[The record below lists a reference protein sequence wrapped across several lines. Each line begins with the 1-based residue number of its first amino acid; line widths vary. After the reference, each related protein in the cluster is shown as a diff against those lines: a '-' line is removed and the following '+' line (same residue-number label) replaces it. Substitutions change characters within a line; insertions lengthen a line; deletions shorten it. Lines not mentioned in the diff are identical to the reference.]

1 MFSKT
6 SNRNA
11 FTLVEVLVSFV
22 IISVISGMVAIA
34 LSGAQ
39 RQAQDTRAKAM
50 IDRLNLS
57 ILRLYEDES
66 QRRVAMPGNVRDGEA
81 VSHAQ
86 LIFKR
91 DWLRAILPN
100 NKADMDVGS
109 GRSGAPNIAPI
120 PYRTNAVEPPV
131 APAVAPEN
139 SRALASQRYR
149 QRVMRTLNVGT
160 WAAAW
165 DIWTPEHQSA
175 ECLYQIFASSTLD
188 GEPLLKQLRTRDI
201 ADTDEDGMPEIVD
214 SWGVPLLWMR
224 WPTGFYLKNRWVADE
239 SDTTAW
245 PTVGELAAI
254 IRNRGDDPLDL
265 LRMDPR
271 YRSEYDYDL
280 ASTTNDLVDP
290 RTNNNSIMVDKLT
303 YAVRPMIVSAG
314 SDGEFDLVT
323 SGPGTGRE
331 TVGDDFVASLR
342 VADARDGSVRQFNR
356 AVFFPDPFFTLSVV
370 GTGADAPRPLLE
382 RLGAVSDV
390 NGDRTDNS
398 ADNIYPVLGF

>member
-1 MFSKT
+1 M
-6 SNRNA
+6 
-11 FTLVEVLVSFV
+11 
-22 IISVISGMVAIA
+22 
-34 LSGAQ
+34 Q
-39 RQAQDTRAKAM
+39 R
-50 IDRLNLS
+50 
-57 ILRLYEDES
+57 
-66 QRRVAMPGNVRDGEA
+66 
-81 VSHAQ
+81 
-86 LIFKR
+86 
-91 DWLRAILPN
+91 
-100 NKADMDVGS
+100 
-109 GRSGAPNIAPI
+109 I
-120 PYRTNAVEPPV
+120 PYRRNDDNMGNVQWAEIT
-131 APAVAPEN
+131 EN
-139 SRALASQRYR
+139 SRLLASQRYR
-149 QRVMRTLNVGT
+149 QRVMRTLDVGT
-160 WAAAW
+160 WTAAW
-165 DIWTPEHQSA
+165 DLWTPEHQSA

-331 TVGDDFVASLR
+331 TVGDDYFANLR
-342 VADARDGSVRQFNR
+342 MSDARDGSLQRFDR
-356 AVFFPDPFFTLSVV
+356 AVFFPDPFFTLNIV

>member
-109 GRSGAPNIAPI
+109 GRSGAPNVAPI

-165 DIWTPEHQSA
+165 DLWTPEHQSA

-224 WPTGFYLKNRWVADE
+224 WPTGFYLKNRWAADE
-239 SDTTAW
+239 SDSTAW

-356 AVFFPDPFFTLSVV
+356 AVFFPDPFFTLNVV
-370 GTGADAPRPLLE
+370 GTGADSPRPLLQ

>member
-66 QRRVAMPGNVRDGEA
+66 QRRVAMPSNVLDGEA

-91 DWLRAILPN
+91 DWLRAVLPN
-100 NKADMDVGS
+100 NRADMDVGS
-109 GRSGAPNIAPI
+109 SRTGAPGVAPI
-120 PYRTNAVEPPV
+120 AYRTNAAEPPV
-131 APAVAPEN
+131 TPGIAPEN

-149 QRVMRTLNVGT
+149 QRVMRTLNVGS

-165 DIWTPEHQSA
+165 TAWTPEHESA

-224 WPTGFYLKNRWVADE
+224 WPTGFYLKNRWVVDE
-239 SDTTAW
+239 SDSASW

-290 RTNNNSIMVDKLT
+290 TTNSNSIMVDKLT

-331 TVGDDFVASLR
+331 TVGDDFVSDLR
-342 VADARDGSVRQFNR
+342 VADARDGTLRRFDR
-356 AVFFPDPFFTLSVV
+356 AVFFPDPFFTLDLV
-370 GTGADAPRPLLE
+370 GTGADAPRPLLQ

>member
-1 MFSKT
+1 M
-6 SNRNA
+6 
-11 FTLVEVLVSFV
+11 SFV
-22 IISVISGMVAIA
+22 IISIISGMVAIA

-39 RQAQDTRAKAM
+39 RQANDTRAKALV
-50 IDRLNLS
+50 DRLNLS
-57 ILRLYEDES
+57 MLRLYEEES
-66 QRRVAMPGNVRDGEA
+66 LRRMALPVDVKDGEA
-81 VSHAQ
+81 VSQAQ

-100 NKADMDVGS
+100 NRADMDVGS
-109 GRSGAPNIAPI
+109 GRSGSTNVLGI
-120 PYRTNAVEPPV
+120 PYRQQDNPGTRWTV
-131 APAVAPEN
+131 ANEA

-160 WAAAW
+160 WDLAW
-165 DIWTPEHQSA
+165 TEWTPEHESA

-201 ADTDEDGMPEIVD
+201 ADTDGDGMPEIVD
-214 SWGVPLLWMR
+214 PWGVPLLWMR
-224 WPTGFYLKNRWVADE
+224 WPTGFYLKNRWVVDE
-239 SDTTAW
+239 SDTTSW
-245 PTVGELAAI
+245 PTVGELASI
-254 IRNRGDDPLDL
+254 IANRGDDPLDL

-271 YRSEYDYDL
+271 YRSEYDYNL
-280 ASTTNDLVDP
+280 ASTATNLVDP
-290 RTNNNSIMVDKLT
+290 RINDNTVMVDKLT
-303 YAVRPMIVSAG
+303 FAVRPMIVSAG

-331 TVGDDFVASLR
+331 TVGDDLIANLRASDDR
-342 VADARDGSVRQFNR
+342 AGNVRTLNGP
-356 AVFFPDPFFTLSVV
+356 VFFPDPFFTLNLV
-370 GTGADAPRPLLE
+370 GASADGPRPLLE